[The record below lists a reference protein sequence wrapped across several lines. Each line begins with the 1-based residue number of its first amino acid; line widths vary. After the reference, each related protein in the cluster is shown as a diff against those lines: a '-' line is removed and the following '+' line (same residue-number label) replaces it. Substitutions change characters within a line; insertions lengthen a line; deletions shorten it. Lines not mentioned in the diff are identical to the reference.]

1 MLSRRLLLLAAIV
14 VIAAGCSREA
24 SAPAAKSKNAKPT
37 STAPADLANAKI
49 DKQLIPD
56 AALQFIDSSMLGSLL
71 DHEGNVLADKT
82 TFKKGD
88 RIALTMRFRDS
99 PSGLRTTAVFSEVYG
114 KDVTTLQK
122 DMNGAKVATFII
134 PKGLPPGR
142 YKVTGYWGGNIALER
157 EFQVLK

>member
-1 MLSRRLLLLAAIV
+1 MLSRRLLLLAAIA
-14 VIAAGCSREA
+14 VIAAGCSRESA
-24 SAPAAKSKNAKPT
+24 APAAKPQNAKRT

-56 AALQFIDSSMLGSLL
+56 AALQFIESSMLGSLL
-71 DHEGNVLADKT
+71 DHEGNVLGDKT
-82 TFKKGD
+82 TFRKGD
-88 RIALTMRFRDS
+88 RIAVTMRFRDS
-99 PSGLRTTAVFSEVYG
+99 PSGLRTSAVFSELYG
-114 KDVTTLQK
+114 KDVATLQK

-134 PKGLPPGR
+134 PKGLPPGK